1 MVRVPFPVCREVE
14 SVAERLVGLRIERG
28 VMSEIGRRVG
38 LFFFALGTLGIG
50 VPLLPTVPFWILAA
64 ICFARSDPALQRKI
78 YDHPRFGTTVRQ
90 FVENR
95 VLSRRAKLSRR
106 PPPRA
111 RSPRASRRGLTTSS
125 TTRQSSD
132 TSFSLPPN

>member
-1 MVRVPFPVCREVE
+1 
-14 SVAERLVGLRIERG
+14 
-28 VMSEIGRRVG
+28 MSARKQKFGRRVG

-64 ICFARSDPALQRKI
+64 IFFARSDPALQRKI

-95 VLSRRAKLSRR
+95 VLSRRAKFLSISGAGIGTGLGLWLTSPPGYVIATVSLIMAGVFVWLATR
-106 PPPRA
+106 PESIAGQPDR
-111 RSPRASRRGLTTSS
+111 
-125 TTRQSSD
+125 
-132 TSFSLPPN
+132 